1 MHKAFST
8 YPTLTIQTHFTGS
21 IFVTL
26 RIRDLITPCYPG
38 RSSCFCPCCRRP
50 LSPTL
55 TPGKSFKSHS
65 SSIHVV
71 IPAMITV
78 NNDPG
83 FIPHRTCA
91 FSSLWGRASWE
102 ICKYLPS
109 HLVRMLCQ
117 QAGRFSKK
125 TYLPL
130 FRKDPRLDV
139 GFGLEAGKGKNK
151 GASHFCFRQMFSQT
165 LETVFLSFFSETHGH
180 FSPGRM

>member
-1 MHKAFST
+1 MVVCFRWVNMHKAFSA
-8 YPTLTIQTHFTGS
+8 YPTLTIQTHLTGS

-26 RIRDLITPCYPG
+26 HIRDLITPCYPG
-38 RSSCFCPCCRRP
+38 MSSCFCPCCRRP

-55 TPGKSFKSHS
+55 APGKSFKSHS

-117 QAGRFSKK
+117 LAGRFFKK

-130 FRKDPRLDV
+130 FQKRSQ
-139 GFGLEAGKGKNK
+139 AGCGVWARSGEGK
-151 GASHFCFRQMFSQT
+151 
-165 LETVFLSFFSETHGH
+165 E
-180 FSPGRM
+180 